1 MKRFRLLWL
10 ILFGLTATVLRAAWT
25 PETLP
30 MVHLADARR
39 YVCNPDGLM
48 SAAAVDSTDTVLH
61 RLERE
66 KGIESL
72 VVIVRQIE
80 GGDPYEFGMALA
92 RKYGVG
98 SQSGSQKTPLGWHR
112 VEERYGAKA
121 APGTVFVSRRPDG
134 RILRPEHWSD
144 PAPAEDLVLT
154 RILWLRGLEPGQNA
168 GRAIDSHER
177 CIYLHGTNQEQLLGT
192 PASHGCIRFSNEDMI
207 QLFSL
212 SDGVS
217 LYCYIR

>member
-1 MKRFRLLWL
+1 MKRFRLLCL
-10 ILFGLTATVLRAAWT
+10 LLLSLTSTLLRATWT

-48 SAAAVDSTDTVLH
+48 SAAAVDSTDAVLH

-92 RKYGVG
+92 RKY
-98 SQSGSQKTPLGWHR
+98 H
-112 VEERYGAKA
+112 
-121 APGTVFVSRRPDG
+121 RRPDRWDDVSAFVRRLSEPKYYRDPVVKYGYMIG
-134 RILRPEHWSD
+134 RETAGYVSSVMDRWRFYGKSHMAVRERSNRKRGRYQRPEGEVKIYRPGD
-144 PAPAEDLVLT
+144 PE
-154 RILWLRGLEPGQNA
+154 
-168 GRAIDSHER
+168 
-177 CIYLHGTNQEQLLGT
+177 
-192 PASHGCIRFSNEDMI
+192 
-207 QLFSL
+207 L
-212 SDGVS
+212 SGMPES
-217 LYCYIR
+217 